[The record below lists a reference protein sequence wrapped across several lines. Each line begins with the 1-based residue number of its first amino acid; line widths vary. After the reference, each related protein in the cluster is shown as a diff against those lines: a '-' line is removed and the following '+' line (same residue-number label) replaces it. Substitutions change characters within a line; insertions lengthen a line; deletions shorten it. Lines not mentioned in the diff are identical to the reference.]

1 MISYFI
7 SRYIDVVV
15 MPLRNTVMLNC
26 ISYAVSDVAIE
37 YEILKTTNIAA
48 GPVAS
53 CGVLLRVPGL
63 RQLRVHVG
71 GRRSV
76 SIRKHRNRLHVYFVL

>member
-1 MISYFI
+1 
-7 SRYIDVVV
+7 
-15 MPLRNTVMLNC
+15 MPLRNTVMLHC

-37 YEILKTTNIAA
+37 YEYEILKTANIAA
-48 GPVAS
+48 GPVAN